1 MQLNVLNNLAEAM
14 KALDGKKSVERPGE
28 SQEALDGKKIAG
40 LICRCQNKII
50 SWLACTKGLH
60 CQLWRWCYS
69 SLEAQEETLPILKA
83 GDPGWIP
90 NGFGDCSMSHRI
102 ACPEEVVKSSVIIG
116 TTAFLS
122 MLKTEK
128 PA

>member
-1 MQLNVLNNLAEAM
+1 MYALINKLTLFCNMQLNVLNNLAEAM

-60 CQLWRWCYS
+60 CQLWWWCYS

-90 NGFGDCSMSHRI
+90 NGLET
-102 ACPEEVVKSSVIIG
+102 AVCPIG
-116 TTAFLS
+116 SPA
-122 MLKTEK
+122 LKK
-128 PA
+128 L